1 MTDRE
6 KLIEL
11 LNENFTEYCNVDIIA
26 GHCKIRA
33 ITFEVDRFADF
44 LISNGVTFVTDN
56 NVGCMWIPVSERL
69 PEDDLPKDSK
79 RKSIK
84 VLVTYKTS
92 SGVPVVRT
100 QVREKDPWY
109 GGNGW
114 AWTKWEPITHWMP
127 LPEPPKE
134 VDK

>member
-6 KLIEL
+6 KLTKLILDHTCVESEEDDCGGHRDCSQCL
-11 LNENFTEYCNVDIIA
+11 ADYLIA
-26 GHCKIRA
+26 
-33 ITFEVDRFADF
+33 
-44 LISNGVTFVTDN
+44 NGVTFQK
-56 NVGCMWIPVSERL
+56 WIPVSERL

-127 LPEPPKE
+127 LPNPPKE
-134 VDK
+134 EDK

>member
-44 LISNGVTFVTDN
+44 LISNGVTFRK
-56 NVGCMWIPVSERL
+56 WIPVSERL
-69 PEDDLPKDSK
+69 PEDTLPRFSNVKQ
-79 RKSIK
+79 IK
-84 VLVTYKTS
+84 VLTALISDK
-92 SGVPVVRT
+92 GVRT
-100 QVREKDPWY
+100 VRSQMRYKDT
-109 GGNGW
+109 W
-114 AWTKWEPITHWMP
+114 ATGYQTIWRWKYSVSKITHWMP

-134 VDK
+134 EDK

>member
-44 LISNGVTFVTDN
+44 LISNGVTFRK
-56 NVGCMWIPVSERL
+56 WIPVSERL
-69 PEDDLPKDSK
+69 PEVGTGN
-79 RKSIK
+79 
-84 VLVTYKTS
+84 VLVARSYKGKPYVDVGEFINGTACCW
-92 SGVPVVRT
+92 GDEYAINP
-100 QVREKDPWY
+100 REHI
-109 GGNGW
+109 
-114 AWTKWEPITHWMP
+114 TTHWMP
-127 LPEPPKE
+127 LPNPPKE
-134 VDK
+134 EDK

>member
-1 MTDRE
+1 MTEFISRKYGNEGYEIIIKTDSKEHYEASEDFARR
-6 KLIEL
+6 LI
-11 LNENFTEYCNVDIIA
+11 DHA
-26 GHCKIRA
+26 KP
-33 ITFEVDRFADF
+33 
-44 LISNGVTFVTDN
+44 VTDN
-56 NVGCMWIPVSERL
+56 NAGCKWIPVSERL

-127 LPEPPKE
+127 LPNPPKE
-134 VDK
+134 EDK